1 VADTFDVPDD
11 RRGEVLT
18 TAQRLREADGAD
30 YAHEH
35 HLQAAPRNSG
45 SRRRNT
51 SCPTPKPAPACN
63 VGTGTPTKTG
73 YTSLPNDSDMKN
85 VDDLIESAAELASR
99 GLSKGEI
106 ADELNVSRET
116 ASWLVER
123 SDTSGT
129 ETGKTSRPLEEVHGG
144 PEDIHVDWSTLG
156 RDSTRLGHVG
166 AAMAD
171 LLSKEGEDV
180 DLTVGIEKAGVPIAT
195 TVSTKLDTDLA
206 SYIPRKHQWNEGDI
220 EDLGA
225 TFSKN
230 FAQVRERDCYLVD
243 DTITSGTTMEE
254 AIDAIRQQGGEPVG
268 CVVIVDKQGVEEI
281 DGVPVYSLLQVI
293 RVGNQDGE

>member
-1 VADTFDVPDD
+1 
-11 RRGEVLT
+11 
-18 TAQRLREADGAD
+18 
-30 YAHEH
+30 
-35 HLQAAPRNSG
+35 
-45 SRRRNT
+45 
-51 SCPTPKPAPACN
+51 
-63 VGTGTPTKTG
+63 
-73 YTSLPNDSDMKN
+73 MKN

-123 SDTSGT
+123 SGGAG
-129 ETGKTSRPLEEVHGG
+129 TGKTTRTADEVPGG
-144 PEDIHVDWSTLG
+144 PEDIHVDWSALG
-156 RDSTRLGHVG
+156 RDSARLGHVG

-195 TVSTKLDTDLA
+195 TVATKLDTDLG

-230 FAQVRERDCYLVD
+230 FAQVRERECYLVD

-254 AIDAIRQQGGEPVG
+254 AIDAIRQQGGEPVA
-268 CVVIVDKQGVEEI
+268 CVVLVDKQGVEEI